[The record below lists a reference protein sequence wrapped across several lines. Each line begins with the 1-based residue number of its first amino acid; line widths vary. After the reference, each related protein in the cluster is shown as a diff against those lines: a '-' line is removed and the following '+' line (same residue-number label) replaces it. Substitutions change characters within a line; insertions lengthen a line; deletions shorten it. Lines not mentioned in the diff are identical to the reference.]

1 MRFSNPSIDF
11 FGAESFDDVS
21 LGEFFLTRFTDPED
35 CIARADRAMLN
46 VPEFE
51 GNRLLD
57 IEDSMLLDDALNAYI
72 FGLYSSVILSS
83 DSFFERLLTDAVEI
97 RGDRKAARRGF
108 QTVLRRVREMKIL
121 HSYLVDRIIR
131 LHEIRNNFCHEKGSD
146 GDFRIF
152 RRALQAPFHHREIIK
167 RDAQEALCIVRGLAG
182 RIERWFPRVEAPGHP
197 AIRDDLLSGR
207 RRT

>member
-1 MRFSNPSIDF
+1 MRFRNLSADL

-21 LGEFFLTRFTDPED
+21 IGEFFLMRTDPDD
-35 CIARADRAMLN
+35 CIARADWAMLN

-51 GNRLLD
+51 GSRLLD
-57 IEDSMLLDDALNAYI
+57 LEDSMLLDDALNAYI

-83 DSFFERLLTDAVEI
+83 DSFCERLLTDAVEI

-108 QTVLRRVREMKIL
+108 QTVLKRVREMKIL

-131 LHEIRNNFCHEKGSD
+131 LHEIRNNFCHERGPD
-146 GDFRIF
+146 ADLRIF
-152 RRALQAPFHHREIIK
+152 RRALLPPFDHHEIIK
-167 RDAQEALCIVRGLAG
+167 RDAQEALCIMRGLVG
-182 RIERWFPRVEAPGHP
+182 QIERYFPRVEAPGHP
-197 AIRDDLLSGR
+197 AIREALLKGR